1 MLVADVTLSHLLL
14 VKYKH
19 MTSVYI
25 LYVTVRETLQRQSSV
40 HTEPFYIVIIFYSFC
55 SEQRPR
61 DVAVVGKITANQWW
75 FLGSGK
81 METLSLD
88 STGRP
93 PLSLPLSFSLQSAT
107 DDDTIVPSKCRPWID
122 FTSQETEKAHFI
134 QK

>member
-1 MLVADVTLSHLLL
+1 
-14 VKYKH
+14 

-25 LYVTVRETLQRQSSV
+25 LYVTVREALQRQSSV
-40 HTEPFYIVIIFYSFC
+40 HAEPFYIVIIFYSFC

-107 DDDTIVPSKCRPWID
+107 DDDID
-122 FTSQETEKAHFI
+122 SGSTSLLKR
-134 QK
+134 QKKHISFKNKPQT